1 MTTGPS
7 MQTNQKQIR
16 DILTEMLVFKK
27 KTKKNQKASLSGK
40 FSRDCHILFLD
51 PSVIT
56 IEPQTWKLFCILFK
70 FT

>member
-7 MQTNQKQIR
+7 KQTNHKQVR
-16 DILTEMLVFKK
+16 DILTEVLVLKE
-27 KTKKNQKASLSGK
+27 QKASLSGK
-40 FSRDCHILFLD
+40 LSWDCHIPFLD

-56 IEPQTWKLFCILFK
+56 RESQTWKLFCILFK